1 VNGEAFG
8 ATLKRSRETRRL
20 SVRALAART
29 HYGKSQIS
37 DLENSIRKPR
47 PDVAARLEEVLQAHG
62 ELVAA
67 AERDQPTRPSQVTTG
82 TSLEP
87 RFNAG
92 LATRLSM
99 VGREEWEDSMY
110 RRTFVLG
117 LGGLAGLG
125 IAAPGLALEAA
136 RHGLTA
142 GLAEQRGETAVEEWH
157 EIVREYGYS
166 YQVTAPAELLESLIV
181 DVLGVQYAMDRQRDD
196 AALRELYRVSAL
208 LAALTAM
215 TVSNVGLTGNATRW
229 WRTARHLADRSGT
242 TETAAW
248 VRGHEVVRGL
258 YERRPLGTILQLVD
272 EAERLADAA
281 PATALPELIAGKAQ
295 ALALA
300 GRPDEATATLRRLHD
315 AYAALPDEVPD
326 DRDTIFVWAEDR
338 LRYTEGFVYSQLG
351 DVARA
356 DVAQRR
362 AVEVY
367 PASDRRGPAQ
377 IELQRALGLTRA
389 GDTFEGVRLA
399 QGTMS
404 GLPPADHIR
413 PVLDLSSRVL
423 DAVPPEH
430 QGSAAVAEFRDHL
443 AALGFTAG

>member
-1 VNGEAFG
+1 
-8 ATLKRSRETRRL
+8 
-20 SVRALAART
+20 
-29 HYGKSQIS
+29 
-37 DLENSIRKPR
+37 
-47 PDVAARLEEVLQAHG
+47 
-62 ELVAA
+62 
-67 AERDQPTRPSQVTTG
+67 
-82 TSLEP
+82 
-87 RFNAG
+87 
-92 LATRLSM
+92 
-99 VGREEWEDSMY
+99 MY

-125 IAAPGLALEAA
+125 MAAPALALEAA

-142 GLAEQRGETAVEEWH
+142 SLAEQRGETAVEEWH

-166 YQVTAPAELLESLIV
+166 YQATAPAELLETLIV
-181 DVLGVQYAMDRQRDD
+181 DVLGVQYAMDRQRDG

-208 LAALTAM
+208 LAALMAM
-215 TVSNVGLTGNATRW
+215 TVSNVGHTGNAARW
-229 WRTARHLADRSGT
+229 WRTARHLAHRSGT
-242 TETAAW
+242 AETVAW

-258 YERRPLGTILQLVD
+258 YERRPLGTILHLVD
-272 EAERLADAA
+272 EAERLVDAA
-281 PATALPELIAGKAQ
+281 PVTGPPELIAGKAQ

-315 AYAALPDEVPD
+315 AYAALPDEVTD

-367 PASDRRGPAQ
+367 PSSDRRGPAQ
-377 IELQRALGLTRA
+377 IQLQRALCLIRT
-389 GDTFEGVRLA
+389 GDTVEGVQLA
-399 QGTMS
+399 QGVMS
-404 GLPPADHIR
+404 GLPRADQIR

-423 DAVPPEH
+423 DAVPLK
-430 QGSAAVAEFRDHL
+430 QQKSAAVAEFREHL
-443 AALGFTAG
+443 DALGLHR